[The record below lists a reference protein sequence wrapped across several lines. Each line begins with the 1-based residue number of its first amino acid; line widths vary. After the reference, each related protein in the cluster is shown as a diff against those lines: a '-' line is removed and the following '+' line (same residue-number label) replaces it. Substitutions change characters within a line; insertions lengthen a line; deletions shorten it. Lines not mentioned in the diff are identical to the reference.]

1 MEVVKETPK
10 FTVYELQTLDAVI
23 SIRGNNGTGI
33 KDLRL
38 LQSIAKKIKGAIP
51 EQPKPAMP
59 EDNMAEAAKMELV
72 KKWHETM
79 ENHINTEVEVPLTP
93 MDLAVIRQK
102 FKNFQGFHTDED
114 TRDRVIALSDKLGIQ

>member
-1 MEVVKETPK
+1 MEIVKETPK
-10 FTVYELQTLDAVI
+10 FTVYELQTLDAVV
-23 SIRGNNGTGI
+23 SIRSGNGSGI

-38 LQSIAKKIKGAIP
+38 LQSISKKLKSAIP
-51 EQPKPAMP
+51 EQPKPEMP
-59 EDNMAEAAKMELV
+59 ADDMAEAAKMELV
-72 KKWHETM
+72 KKWHATM

-93 MDLAVIRQK
+93 MDLNVIRSK